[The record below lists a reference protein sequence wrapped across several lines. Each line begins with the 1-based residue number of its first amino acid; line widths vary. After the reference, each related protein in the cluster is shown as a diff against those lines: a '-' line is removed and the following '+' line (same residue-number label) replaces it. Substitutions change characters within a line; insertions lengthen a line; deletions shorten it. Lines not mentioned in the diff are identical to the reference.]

1 VSSLALT
8 QKLFAVSGFVN
19 EMLVVAGGPGAAAV
33 LALATLTRRVW
44 RHAPDANASAAAAA
58 D

>member
-1 VSSLALT
+1 MSSLVLT

-33 LALATLTRRVW
+33 LAVATLARRVW
-44 RHAPDANASAAAAA
+44 THAAHAAHA
-58 D
+58 